1 MTEPTDFHERRRTG
15 IGASDAAAALGV
27 SIWQSPYGLW
37 LEKLGQG
44 EIREET
50 EPMKWGRLLEP
61 IIAAEYSRRTGWT
74 IEYSPPMMRHQVHAF
89 MIAHLDGRV
98 DANRILE
105 IKTARDG
112 RGWGEA
118 GTDAVPLSYLT
129 QAHHAM
135 YVSGATV
142 CDVATLIAG
151 NDFRIYEV
159 HKDDDIARQIVER
172 EAEFWRHVERRE
184 PPDPVN
190 LHDAVARWGRLFIEG
205 AVEAY
210 RFELDAIESLRRI
223 REERKMLD
231 EAEEQAKLVV
241 MQALGEHGDTLVDAN
256 GTRLATWAL
265 DKGRKGYT
273 VEAREPQRRFLL
285 KG

>member
-1 MTEPTDFHERRRTG
+1 
-15 IGASDAAAALGV
+15 
-27 SIWQSPYGLW
+27 
-37 LEKLGQG
+37 
-44 EIREET
+44 
-50 EPMKWGRLLEP
+50 
-61 IIAAEYSRRTGWT
+61 
-74 IEYSPPMMRHQVHAF
+74 MMRHQVHAF
-89 MIAHLDGRV
+89 MITHLDARV

-105 IKTARDG
+105 IKTSRDG
-112 RGWGEA
+112 RGWAER
-118 GTDAVPLSYLT
+118 DSDQIPLTYLT

-142 CDVATLIAG
+142 CDVAVLIAG
-151 NDFRIYEV
+151 SDFRIYTV
-159 HKDDDIARQIVER
+159 HADAAITEQLVVR
-172 EAEFWRHVERRE
+172 EAEFWRRVERRE

-190 LHDAVARWGRLFIEG
+190 VHDASRRWGRLFIEG

-265 DKGRKGYT
+265 DKGRQGYT
-273 VEAREPQRRFLL
+273 VEPREPQRRFLL